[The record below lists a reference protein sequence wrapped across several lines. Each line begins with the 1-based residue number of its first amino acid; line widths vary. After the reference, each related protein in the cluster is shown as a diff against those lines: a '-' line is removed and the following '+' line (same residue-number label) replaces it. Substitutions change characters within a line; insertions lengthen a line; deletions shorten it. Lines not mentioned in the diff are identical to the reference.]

1 MAGFQN
7 EEVMT
12 IQNSTKSWS
21 DLNAQGEDEATRLIT
36 EARDTNNPM
45 LIIGHLR
52 KMLDDGLMGGH
63 GTGFIH
69 RLAQAAMNGI

>member
-12 IQNSTKSWS
+12 IKTAPTSWS
-21 DLNAQGEDEATRLIT
+21 DLNVQGDDEATRLIT

-52 KMLDDGLMGGH
+52 KMPNDGLMGAH

-69 RLAQAAMNGI
+69 RLCQAAMKGI